1 MKFDVY
7 VGEVGNEYGHHICV
21 THSLTLA
28 RRAAAHALREY
39 GGDGWSLIFDRM
51 SGERI
56 IRGRTA

>member
-7 VGEVGNEYGHHICV
+7 V
-21 THSLTLA
+21 
-28 RRAAAHALREY
+28 
-39 GGDGWSLIFDRM
+39 GDGWSLIFDRL

>member
-1 MKFDVY
+1 MKKTFATL
-7 VGEVGNEYGHHICV
+7 EEALEYLEAV
-21 THSLTLA
+21 RNAA
-28 RRAAAHALREY
+28 RALREY